1 MASCIYKICFKDLL
15 KPEFV
20 HLLYYT
26 TVKLLLDLGDIQML
40 KPILGQVVNIQML
53 EPILGQVI
61 SHLSLFP
68 CHVHE
73 FFSVKP
79 EQMPALLGRKV

>member
-1 MASCIYKICFKDLL
+1 MLIRIMASCIYKICFKDLL

-26 TVKLLLDLGDIQML
+26 TVKLLLDIGDIQML
-40 KPILGQVVNIQML
+40 K
-53 EPILGQVI
+53 PILGQVI